1 LGTGLDIAGGENP
14 ARAVVSN
21 VGAAGMSASIGNF
34 AMRFAPGPFK
44 IPAYLLSA
52 FFSYGPASNM
62 FKGFYDKGSEL
73 FEGMKSSN
81 NLSSKPINNK
91 ISDVAFNKKTENLM
105 SSKQDIEKK
114 SDIVTTA
121 NEQDFSKPA
130 MYGEITVTQLVNEKA
145 QIMPI
150 RQEATINA
158 KNIGPLPEPS
168 PTILPFPLSGST
180 QNTQAVASSQTDE
193 SATRVPSIDP
203 ENKDNYL
210 LVYSHSVY
218 NVPMT

>member
-1 LGTGLDIAGGENP
+1 ML
-14 ARAVVSN
+14 
-21 VGAAGMSASIGNF
+21 
-34 AMRFAPGPFK
+34 
-44 IPAYLLSA
+44 
-52 FFSYGPASNM
+52 
-62 FKGFYDKGSEL
+62 KGFYDKGSEL
-73 FEGMKSSN
+73 FEGMKSRN

-105 SSKQDIEKK
+105 SSGQDVAETGDVVKI
-114 SDIVTTA
+114 A

-130 MYGEITVTQLVNEKA
+130 MYGEITVAQLAQLVNEKA

-150 RQEATINA
+150 RQEATITA

-180 QNTQAVASSQTDE
+180 QNTRTVASSQTGE
-193 SATRVPSIDP
+193 AATRVPSIDP